1 LIHTALT
8 LADQDGA
15 RQASYSAEI
24 SFPV

>member
-1 LIHTALT
+1 LIHTEFT
-8 LADQDGA
+8 LADPDGA